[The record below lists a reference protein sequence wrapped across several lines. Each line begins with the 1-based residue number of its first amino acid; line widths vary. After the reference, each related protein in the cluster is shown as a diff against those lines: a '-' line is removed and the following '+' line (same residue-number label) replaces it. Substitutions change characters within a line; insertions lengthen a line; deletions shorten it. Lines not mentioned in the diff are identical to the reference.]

1 MSKTLNIN
9 NHILIGVF
17 KAVAKYA
24 CIFTF
29 AEYYLKNN
37 HETCMSSNGPEIF
50 SYDFGLLLS
59 VIKVPYNRKT
69 LQFCQRNSK

>member
-1 MSKTLNIN
+1 MSTKLNTN
-9 NHILIGVF
+9 NHMLTCVF
-17 KAVAKYA
+17 KAVEKYT

-37 HETCMSSNGPEIF
+37 HETCMSYNGPEIF

-59 VIKVPYNRKT
+59 VIKVLYNRKT